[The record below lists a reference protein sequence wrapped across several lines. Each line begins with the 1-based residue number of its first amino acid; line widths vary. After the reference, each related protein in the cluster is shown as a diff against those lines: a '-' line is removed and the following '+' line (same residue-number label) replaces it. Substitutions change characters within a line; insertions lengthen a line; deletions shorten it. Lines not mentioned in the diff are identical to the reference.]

1 MSIKIDEIRSFA
13 AVAETGSF
21 SSAARRLGRAQ
32 SVLSM
37 HVAGLEADLGYA
49 LFHRTPKPELTARG
63 RELLPSAL
71 RLLAEAQRLETRA
84 AALADTALPA
94 FYLGIDPMLEAP
106 VMIEILQQFSKA
118 FPSVRLQIENITGSE
133 AQWFFRKSG
142 MNAALVFSSEPAL
155 ETRER
160 ILGRSPVS
168 VVVSKNHPLASLPSL
183 TTEALRQ
190 HRQIIVHARDSESA
204 PPNIINP
211 DHWEVDSG
219 PWALGLVARGVGW
232 ALLPKS
238 LLTGRSAAN
247 SGVTAL
253 EPPFAIEPARLT
265 LRSKPGEVTE
275 EILLWWEK
283 TVVKHKV
290 RLGLAAAP
298 KTTGGAV
305 NGFLP
310 RQ

>member
-21 SSAARRLGRAQ
+21 SAAARRIGRAQ

-94 FYLGIDPMLEAP
+94 LYLGIDPMLEAP

-118 FPSVRLQIENITGSE
+118 FPSVRLQIENITESE

-168 VVVSKNHPLASLPSL
+168 VVVSKNHPLASLTSL

-283 TVVKHKV
+283 TVGKHKV

-298 KTTGGAV
+298 KTTAA
-305 NGFLP
+305 P
-310 RQ
+310 AKSET

>member
-21 SSAARRLGRAQ
+21 SEAARRLRRAQ

-63 RELLPSAL
+63 RELLPMAL

-94 FYLGIDPMLEAP
+94 LYLGIDPMLEAP

-133 AQWFFRKSG
+133 AQWFFKKSG
-142 MNAALVFSSEPAL
+142 MNAALVFSSEPAI
-155 ETRER
+155 ETHER
-160 ILGRSPVS
+160 VLGRSPVS
-168 VVVSKNHPLASLPSL
+168 VVVSKNHPLASLPTL

-219 PWALGLVARGVGW
+219 PWALGLVARGVG
-232 ALLPKS
+232 
-238 LLTGRSAAN
+238 
-247 SGVTAL
+247 
-253 EPPFAIEPARLT
+253 
-265 LRSKPGEVTE
+265 
-275 EILLWWEK
+275 
-283 TVVKHKV
+283 
-290 RLGLAAAP
+290 
-298 KTTGGAV
+298 
-305 NGFLP
+305 
-310 RQ
+310 

>member
-1 MSIKIDEIRSFA
+1 MSIKIDEIRSFT

-21 SSAARRLGRAQ
+21 SAAARRLNRAQ

-49 LFHRTPKPELTARG
+49 LFHRTPRPELTVRG

-71 RLLAEAQRLETRA
+71 RLLAEAQRL
-84 AALADTALPA
+84 
-94 FYLGIDPMLEAP
+94 YLGIDPMLEAP

-168 VVVSKNHPLASLPSL
+168 VVVSKNHPLASLTSL

-305 NGFLP
+305 N
-310 RQ
+310 

>member
-1 MSIKIDEIRSFA
+1 
-13 AVAETGSF
+13 
-21 SSAARRLGRAQ
+21 
-32 SVLSM
+32 
-37 HVAGLEADLGYA
+37 
-49 LFHRTPKPELTARG
+49 
-63 RELLPSAL
+63 
-71 RLLAEAQRLETRA
+71 
-84 AALADTALPA
+84 
-94 FYLGIDPMLEAP
+94 MLEAP
-106 VMIEILQQFSKA
+106 VMIEILQQFAKA

-133 AQWFFRKSG
+133 AQWFFKKSG
-142 MNAALVFSSEPAL
+142 MNAALVFSSEPAI

-160 ILGRSPVS
+160 VLGRSPVS
-168 VVVSKNHPLASLPSL
+168 VVVSKNHPLAMLPTL

-298 KTTGGAV
+298 KTTA
-305 NGFLP
+305 P
-310 RQ
+310 ASKPEA

>member
-1 MSIKIDEIRSFA
+1 M
-13 AVAETGSF
+13 
-21 SSAARRLGRAQ
+21 
-32 SVLSM
+32 
-37 HVAGLEADLGYA
+37 
-49 LFHRTPKPELTARG
+49 
-63 RELLPSAL
+63 
-71 RLLAEAQRLETRA
+71 
-84 AALADTALPA
+84 ADTALPA
-94 FYLGIDPMLEAP
+94 LYLGIDPMLEAP

-168 VVVSKNHPLASLPSL
+168 VVVSKNHPLASLTSL

-211 DHWEVDSG
+211 DHWEVDIG

-283 TVVKHKV
+283 TVGKHKV

-298 KTTGGAV
+298 KTTAA
-305 NGFLP
+305 P
-310 RQ
+310 AKSET

>member
-21 SSAARRLGRAQ
+21 SAAARRLGRAQ

-94 FYLGIDPMLEAP
+94 LYLGIDPMLEAP
-106 VMIEILQQFSKA
+106 VM
-118 FPSVRLQIENITGSE
+118 LQIENITGSE
-133 AQWFFRKSG
+133 AQWFFKKSG
-142 MNAALVFSSEPAL
+142 MNAALVFSSEPAI

-160 ILGRSPVS
+160 VLGRSPVS
-168 VVVSKNHPLASLPSL
+168 VVVSKNHPLASLPTL

-283 TVVKHKV
+283 TVGKHKV

-298 KTTGGAV
+298 KTTAA
-305 NGFLP
+305 P
-310 RQ
+310 AKSET